1 MQMRLGK
8 GDDSTGVIRTDPTPV
23 TRLTI
28 MTMVE
33 AGDWAVELPR
43 PLILHV
49 GDEVWIEGAAVFVRQ
64 PDGDVVRHD
73 GDGFWL
79 CR

>member
-1 MQMRLGK
+1 
-8 GDDSTGVIRTDPTPV
+8 
-23 TRLTI
+23 

-43 PLILHV
+43 PLILHA
-49 GDEVWIEGAAVFVRQ
+49 GEQVWIEGAAVFVRQ